1 MGRTTNRG
9 AEPARPPEGLN
20 FRAAYAEA
28 IRQAC
33 LIARDLDYAR
43 VDSFWNGRELYA
55 GEITIYPSAGIP
67 AIGNAGVA
75 RLLRPGWR
83 LDESYFLRGTDLWW
97 AERRYAQA
105 MRRAMRREADQ
116 ESSFPAI
123 SSNG

>member
-1 MGRTTNRG
+1 
-9 AEPARPPEGLN
+9 
-20 FRAAYAEA
+20 
-28 IRQAC
+28 
-33 LIARDLDYAR
+33 
-43 VDSFWNGRELYA
+43 
-55 GEITIYPSAGIP
+55 
-67 AIGNAGVA
+67 VA